1 MIGAITTPSFGAI
14 VSSSCDNVS
23 SITSGLE
30 PGVGGAASIGVAPCP
45 EAVGAYMEQ
54 TFLAAAQGVAG
65 RRRARKRADRGP
77 FVVSTDKEAE

>member
-1 MIGAITTPSFGAI
+1 M
-14 VSSSCDNVS
+14 
-23 SITSGLE
+23 L
-30 PGVGGAASIGVAPCP
+30 VARRPLALLHA

-77 FVVSTDKEAE
+77 FVVLTDEEAE